1 MKESYVTPTQEE
13 KLLAAL
19 AHGSILVPTWG
30 LIIAAVVWIT
40 QRGKSVFVER
50 QARQATT
57 WQVAQLALSM
67 VVGVLAF
74 ATAMLG
80 FVLAAVGGTLDGP
93 EPPLFLFFYF
103 PLIAVLMLGLF
114 SFIAAGIWAAV
125 RSLQGRD
132 FVYPLVGARV
142 ERYLAGRS

>member
-1 MKESYVTPTQEE
+1 MKMSYETPTQEE

-57 WQVAQLALSM
+57 WQVAQLALSI
-67 VVGVLAF
+67 VVGF
-74 ATAMLG
+74 AWPLSSPWSAS
-80 FVLAAVGGTLDGP
+80 VLAAVTGTLTDD
-93 EPPLFLFFYF
+93 PPLIIFFYF

-114 SFIAAGIWAAV
+114 SFIAAGVWAAV